1 MITGLLAGQS
11 QYEFKKIKFSQNKDL
26 TSYTGYGLITLS
38 NHIKVN
44 VRFDITHNISREV
57 QVSYYVSNST
67 IGGNTSIYLDNRL
80 LCDIKD
86 FQEYQYKEIV
96 SSIRNSFIKSLIY
109 SH

>member
-44 VRFDITHNISREV
+44 VRFDITHNIISREV
-57 QVSYYVSNST
+57 HVSNST